1 MSKNAVN
8 YGGFILAPV
17 KDFSIFT
24 GFSCLQHNDTDRDLD
39 DFLQN
44 DAVTHCKDRVAI
56 TYALTPEDDITFPL
70 AFATLQNDVI
80 VARSADTLPAQC
92 KSCEHVPSVCTQ
104 CETLQ
109 LELQAQDAK
118 KLSSIIDLYPYS
130 MFPAVKIGRIG
141 VRRELHGK
149 RTGSILL
156 RCLKILMIE
165 DNLAGCRFITVDAR
179 RDKKQKIN
187 VVPFYERNSF
197 IQFPHTVRKKTS
209 RAIPMY
215 LDLGILCLDELYRL
229 S

>member
-1 MSKNAVN
+1 MN
-8 YGGFILAPV
+8 
-17 KDFSIFT
+17 DFSIFT
-24 GFSCLQHNDTDRDLD
+24 GFSCLQQNDNDRDLD
-39 DFLQN
+39 DFLHN
-44 DAVTHCKDRVAI
+44 DAVTHCKDKVAI
-56 TYALTPEDDITFPL
+56 TYALMREDDTTFPL

-80 VARSADTLPAQC
+80 VVRSFDALPTQC
-92 KSCEHVPSVCTQ
+92 KSCEHIPSICTQ
-104 CETLQ
+104 CETSQ

-118 KLSSIIDLYPYS
+118 KLSSIIDLYPYP

-141 VRRELHGK
+141 VRKELHGK
-149 RTGSILL
+149 KIGSVLL

-165 DNLAGCRFITVDAR
+165 VNLTGCRFITVDAR

-215 LDLGILCLDELYRL
+215 LDLGILCLDELYKL
-229 S
+229 T